1 MSELAIG
8 AANAASPAS
17 SAQATN
23 TRAQPEQGGQPTT
36 APPRAKASADESAEV
51 EEKSRVAGLQAQIQA
66 LEQQLRW
73 QMQAL
78 EVAQT
83 QATQSSNAQQAG
95 EASDVAASAA
105 ADSSDMQSARSR
117 VAGTQAL
124 LQVAK
129 TQLSQVLVESGRG
142 LAGHSVDVKV

>member
-17 SAQATN
+17 SAQAAN
-23 TRAQPEQGGQPTT
+23 TRAQSEQGGQPAT

-95 EASDVAASAA
+95 ESSDVAASAA
-105 ADSSDMQSARSR
+105 ADSSDVQSARSR

>member
-8 AANAASPAS
+8 TANAAPPAA
-17 SAQATN
+17 SAQAAN
-23 TRAQPEQGGQPTT
+23 NRPQSEQGGQTS
-36 APPRAKASADESAEV
+36 APPLRPKTDTDESRQV

-83 QATQSSNAQQAG
+83 HATQSSNAAQAG
-95 EASDVAASAA
+95 EASDVAASRAS
-105 ADSSDMQSARSR
+105 DSSDVQSARSR

-129 TQLSQVLVESGRG
+129 TQLSQVLVDSGRG

>member
-1 MSELAIG
+1 MR
-8 AANAASPAS
+8 PK
-17 SAQATN
+17 TD
-23 TRAQPEQGGQPTT
+23 T
-36 APPRAKASADESAEV
+36 DESGQV

-83 QATQSSNAQQAG
+83 HATQSSNAAQAG
-95 EASDVAASAA
+95 EVSDVAASRAS
-105 ADSSDMQSARSR
+105 DSSDVQSARSR

-129 TQLSQVLVESGRG
+129 TQLSQVLVDSGRG